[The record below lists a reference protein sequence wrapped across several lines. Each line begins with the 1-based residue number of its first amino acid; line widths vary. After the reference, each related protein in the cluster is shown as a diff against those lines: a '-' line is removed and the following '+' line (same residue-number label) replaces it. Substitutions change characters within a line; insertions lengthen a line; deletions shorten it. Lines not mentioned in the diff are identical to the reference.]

1 MVTRTHLGRVTPL
14 GQLRSLYKSNVER
27 CFLEFWVEMAKWP
40 WWSRSMTS
48 IFNISWD
55 NTKVHTWYKF
65 DDSSSKSLQGIVW
78 TIQISK
84 NSEPQWPKWPW
95 SWRSMISIFNSSW
108 DYPMMHV
115 WCKFG
120 DFSSNL
126 LDELSCGHAK
136 VYGETDR
143 RTDRQMQATTIPI
156 WPERSR
162 GKNIYYVSY
171 IKREMCV
178 WLYCTIRWV
187 SHFSWVEWASMLWW
201 WPHECSWWSIRQYLS
216 AFMTWGIVRLN

>member
-1 MVTRTHLGRVTPL
+1 MLNAVSWSSEL
-14 GQLRSLYKSNVER
+14 
-27 CFLEFWVEMAKWP
+27 KWP
-40 WWSRSMTS
+40 NDLDGQGPWPPFS
-48 IFNISWD
+48 ISAEIIQRCILGTNLIILAQIHY
-55 NTKVHTWYKF
+55 KVLCGQFKF
-65 DDSSSKSLQGIVW
+65 PRILSHNDQNDLEVEY
-78 TIQISK
+78 
-84 NSEPQWPKWPW
+84 N
-95 SWRSMISIFNSSW
+95 IFNSSW

-120 DFSSNL
+120 EFSSNL

-136 VYGETDR
+136 VYGQTDR

-162 GKNIYYVSY
+162 GKNIYFVSY